1 LRKVSMFAVAMLCG
15 LCVSDAASAA
25 QQVSL
30 EANFRPYKLGSPTTI
45 EFGFDVFSSTSGVVP
60 SPVTGVDLY
69 LPAGMGLATSTLG
82 LAVCAPARLLALG
95 LEGCPTNAR
104 VGIGRARGELSA
116 GGEIINEEATV
127 QEVLGPPIHE
137 NEQLLFYVEGEEPVS
152 AELVFP
158 GEILPSAS
166 GAFSG
171 HLNTTVPL
179 VSTWTD
185 GPDIAVTKFSS
196 TLGPRG
202 LTYFRHRHGAVIPFH
217 PRGISVPAKCPSKGF
232 PFVAS
237 LTFADGSRAEAR
249 HNVRCAAR

>member
-1 LRKVSMFAVAMLCG
+1 MFAVVVLCG
-15 LCVSDAASAA
+15 LCAPAPGESSAA
-25 QQVSL
+25 QRVSL
-30 EANFRPYKLGSPTTI
+30 EANFRPYKLGAPTTI
-45 EFGFDVFSSTSGVVP
+45 EFGFDVSSATPGVVP

-82 LAVCAPARLLALG
+82 LAVCEPARLLALG
-95 LEGCPTNAR
+95 LVGCPANAR
-104 VGIGRARGELSA
+104 VGMGRARGELRA
-116 GGEIINEEATV
+116 NGEIIKEEATV
-127 QEVLGPPIHE
+127 QAVLGPPIHE
-137 NEQLLFYVEGEEPVS
+137 NEQLLFYVETKGPVF

-179 VSTWTD
+179 VSAWTD
-185 GPDIAVTKFSS
+185 GPDIAVTRFSS

-217 PRGISVPAKCPSKGF
+217 PRGISVPRTCPRKGF
-232 PFVAS
+232 PFAVS
-237 LTFADGSRAEAR
+237 LAFADGSHVEAR
-249 HNVRCAAR
+249 HDVPCARR